1 MKRMLHISLVC
12 IALALAA
19 GVTAPCVWADQ
30 RIENVGASSASAT
43 GEQGRIQFAAGTA
56 DAVFSV
62 YSITGQLMKVVRV
75 PAGTHAS
82 LELPRGFYIVKCN
95 NQWSRKVVVR

>member
-1 MKRMLHISLVC
+1 MKRMLHISLTC
-12 IALALAA
+12 LALSLMAVVAA
-19 GVTAPCVWADQ
+19 PHTWADQ
-30 RIENVGASSASAT
+30 RIENVAATAPTAS
-43 GEQGRIQFAAGTA
+43 GEQGHILLTAGTA

-62 YSITGQLMKVVRV
+62 YSITGQQMKVLRV
-75 PAGTHAS
+75 PAGTHAT

>member
-12 IALALAA
+12 VALAIAA
-19 GVTAPCVWADQ
+19 GVTAPYAWADQ
-30 RIENVGASSASAT
+30 RIETISPSHTAT
-43 GEQGRIQFAAGTA
+43 GEQGHIHFVAGSTE
-56 DAVFSV
+56 AVFSV

-75 PAGTHAS
+75 PAGTHAT

>member
-12 IALALAA
+12 VALALAA
-19 GVTAPCVWADQ
+19 GVTTPRAWADQ
-30 RIENVGASSASAT
+30 RIETVAPSHTAV
-43 GEQGRIQFAAGTA
+43 GEQGRIHFAAGSVE
-56 DAVFSV
+56 AVFSV

-75 PAGTHAS
+75 PAGTHAT
-82 LELPRGFYIVKCN
+82 LDLPRGFYIVKCN

>member
-1 MKRMLHISLVC
+1 MKRMLHISLLC
-12 IALALAA
+12 LAFTLVM
-19 GVTAPCVWADQ
+19 GVTSQHVRADQ
-30 RIENVGASSASAT
+30 RIENVSAAPTAT
-43 GEQGRIQFAAGTA
+43 GEQGRIVMVAASV

-75 PAGTHAS
+75 PAGNTTA
-82 LELPRGFYIVKCN
+82 LELPRGFYVVKCN

>member
-12 IALALAA
+12 LTLAMMA
-19 GVTAPCVWADQ
+19 GGYAPHAWADQ
-30 RIENVGASSASAT
+30 RVENVAAQATATGAQGHILFTAGAS
-43 GEQGRIQFAAGTA
+43 

-75 PAGTHAS
+75 PAGNHVT
-82 LELPRGFYIVKCN
+82 LDLPQGFYIVKCN

>member
-12 IALALAA
+12 VALAIAA
-19 GVTAPCVWADQ
+19 GVTAPYAWADQ
-30 RIENVGASSASAT
+30 RIEAVSPSHTAT
-43 GEQGRIQFAAGTA
+43 GEQGHIHFVAGSTE
-56 DAVFSV
+56 AVFNV

-75 PAGTHAS
+75 PAGTHAT

>member
-12 IALALAA
+12 VALAIAA
-19 GVTAPCVWADQ
+19 GVTAPYAWADQ
-30 RIENVGASSASAT
+30 RIEAVSPSHTAT
-43 GEQGRIQFAAGTA
+43 GEQGHIHFAAGPTE
-56 DAVFSV
+56 AVFSV

-75 PAGTHAS
+75 PAGTHAT

-95 NQWSRKVVVR
+95 NHWSRKVVVR